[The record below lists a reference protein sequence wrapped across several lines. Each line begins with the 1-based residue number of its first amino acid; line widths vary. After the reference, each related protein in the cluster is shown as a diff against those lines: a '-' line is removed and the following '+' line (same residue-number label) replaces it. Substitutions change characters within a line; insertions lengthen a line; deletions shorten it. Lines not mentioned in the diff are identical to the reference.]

1 MSNNTELPK
10 FSIIVPVYNVEKY
23 LVRCLDSIFN
33 QEFNGKVEVIAID
46 DCSTD
51 TSLAILKSYKNDALS
66 LKIIEHKENKRLAQ
80 ARTSG
85 MAVAEGDYIM
95 HVDSDDWLLP
105 NALQDIYD
113 KCIETNADVLVFD
126 YVIENEKRQ
135 QTLSNSFNDELTTT
149 DKISVQQYFFGACWT
164 KVVKKSMVANMVYSN
179 TEAPRS
185 TEDLIY
191 CTEILLRAEVICLLP
206 RKLYGYFI
214 NSSSITQSST
224 PKKYLNNQIIIATNL
239 YEICKRYK
247 PSDDFRKRL
256 IDYFENFLFL
266 TIAKIQFYNKE
277 LLPECEI
284 LLKEICAIGL
294 LDESRVNK
302 IQKATNNKYYTLFKL
317 AVRFNLRL
325 AAGVVFRSL
334 RERSFLKS
342 ILKK

>member
-33 QEFNGKVEVIAID
+33 QEFNGEVEIIAID

-51 TSLAILKSYKNDALS
+51 TSLAILKSYKNDAFC

-135 QTLSNSFNDELTTT
+135 QTLSNSFKDELITT

-179 TEAPRS
+179 IEAPRS

-191 CTEILLRAEVICLLP
+191 CTEILLRAEVICLFP

-214 NSSSITQSST
+214 NSSSITQSSNSQ
-224 PKKYLNNQIIIATNL
+224 KYLNNQIVIAKNL
-239 YEICKRYK
+239 NEI
-247 PSDDFRKRL
+247 FRNYNPTAKFKDAL
-256 IDYFENFLFL
+256 LDYFSKFLFL
-266 TIAKIQFYNKE
+266 SITKAHFYDKTV
-277 LLPECEI
+277 LPEC
-284 LLKEICAIGL
+284 IGL
-294 LDESRVNK
+294 LEDINNVPLLNASLTEQINK
-302 IQKATNNKYYTLFKL
+302 AINNKYYSLFQVARYFNYKL
-317 AVRFNLRL
+317 ALGILR
-325 AAGVVFRSL
+325 RS
-334 RERSFLKS
+334 
-342 ILKK
+342 IKK